1 MNAYGLFPNV
11 PSENHTHDSAS
22 TSIIMRASLCVC
34 VLIESKNELPIDRC
48 QIDSKRLITVQRV
61 IERKRNAL
69 NLESRSILL
78 LSSSSMPLLL
88 LLSFFVSLMRQRVW
102 VCACVYIIFRCYF
115 SSFFTQFPCCTLWT
129 NLIIKMYII
138 KIFSRAVC
146 RWLWCFIFWLNW
158 FSTHVMGH
166 TLMMMGM
173 ICFSWQSIKI
183 QIFHFLGERKH
194 FR

>member
-1 MNAYGLFPNV
+1 MPNWFQAFDNCSANDREKEKCAQFGIAFDIVVVVIFNAV
-11 PSENHTHDSAS
+11 AV
-22 TSIIMRASLCVC
+22 TSVF
-34 VLIESKNELPIDRC
+34 
-48 QIDSKRLITVQRV
+48 
-61 IERKRNAL
+61 
-69 NLESRSILL
+69 
-78 LSSSSMPLLL
+78 
-88 LLSFFVSLMRQRVW
+88 LSFFHWCVS
-102 VCACVYIIFRCYF
+102 VCECVRAFISFFGVI
-115 SSFFTQFPCCTLWT
+115 SPLFFTQFPCCTLWT

-194 FR
+194 FRWMANK